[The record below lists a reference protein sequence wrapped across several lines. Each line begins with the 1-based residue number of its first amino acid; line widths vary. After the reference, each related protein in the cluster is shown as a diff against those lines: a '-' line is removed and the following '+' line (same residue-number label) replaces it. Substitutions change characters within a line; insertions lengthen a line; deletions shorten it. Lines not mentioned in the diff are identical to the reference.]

1 MKTLT
6 GRCESSKEISLSKA
20 TKIFSKFVSADNGA
34 SQAINAYLYRASAA
48 FNDLNKL
55 HKELKPSQSHRKNRQ
70 SDTIDDSGRL
80 VGISVRSSSVDVKF
94 ENEFKNVDVKFNQ
107 ELNGSVVS
115 GSEKRDKKDKT
126 KKIEFGDGEG
136 DGNVPKKEQ
145 NGIELGRGGEGGT
158 EEGKKQKKE
167 KKNKKDKN
175 LEVEN
180 AKEQEQQKEMEK
192 KISKDVKVENGGL
205 VAPQDFE
212 IRSKRRNEIGSEK
225 LKLQRDKNSEVE
237 NVKGQEQQKE
247 VEKKLSNSVK
257 SENGG
262 SIGSQDIEIRSK
274 KKHKAGTGNKLDAEE
289 VSTEKRKKRK
299 NQDLEERSENKLD
312 AEEVSTEKR
321 KKRKNQDLEER
332 SEEKS
337 GERSKKKMKKKHE
350 G

>member
-1 MKTLT
+1 
-6 GRCESSKEISLSKA
+6 
-20 TKIFSKFVSADNGA
+20 
-34 SQAINAYLYRASAA
+34 
-48 FNDLNKL
+48 
-55 HKELKPSQSHRKNRQ
+55 
-70 SDTIDDSGRL
+70 
-80 VGISVRSSSVDVKF
+80 VGSSVRSSSVDVKF

-180 AKEQEQQKEMEK
+180 AKEQEQHKEMEK
-192 KISKDVKVENGGL
+192 KISNEVKVENGGL

-247 VEKKLSNSVK
+247 VEKKLSNGVK

-274 KKHKAGTGNKLDAEE
+274 KKHKAGT
-289 VSTEKRKKRK
+289 
-299 NQDLEERSENKLD
+299 ENKLD

-321 KKRKNQDLEER
+321 KKRKNQDLEGR